1 MNEKTPQTIEKATS
15 GKVPSPSRE
24 SIELKEIKP
33 ASQGEKDFWIWLKD
47 AELYSS
53 KLELR

>member
-1 MNEKTPQTIEKATS
+1 MNEKTAKTIEKATS
-15 GKVPSPSRE
+15 SKASSPSRE
-24 SIELKEIKP
+24 SVELKEIKP